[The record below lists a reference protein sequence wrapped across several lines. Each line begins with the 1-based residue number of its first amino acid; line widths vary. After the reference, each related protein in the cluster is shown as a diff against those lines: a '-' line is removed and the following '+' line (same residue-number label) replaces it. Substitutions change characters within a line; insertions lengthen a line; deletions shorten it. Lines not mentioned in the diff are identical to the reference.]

1 MPMNTFRRFGL
12 IAILALL
19 HAVVTIAC
27 LLYAMSDGMARF
39 DNPDLPHTVTSR
51 VIDGSASVLMLPARM
66 IWTSWA
72 NQNLPDAAEFLLF
85 AANSVLWGAAGVV
98 LLNWSVRRRLPHR
111 AVAFFFVLAAASS
124 WASVPAAQSGQTP
137 GASSPEWPGWGG
149 PNRNFVTSAPAL
161 ATSWPAGGPP
171 KLWSRPLGEGHSSIA
186 VDGGRL
192 YTMYRPASGA
202 RGRFAEEEVTV
213 ALDAATG
220 KTLWEHRFPSSLET
234 MNFSRGA
241 GPHATPLIVGD
252 RVFTAASDKQLFALD
267 KQTGRVIW
275 SHHFVKA
282 FGAPPNQMRYA
293 IMPGY
298 APSPIAYRDTV
309 IAMVGGANQG
319 VMAFRQ
325 DTGSVIWKSGNFP
338 DDISPASP
346 MLITLDGEDQLV
358 VTSGDGVHGMAPAD
372 GRKLWSFPFP
382 TRSGVNNTTPVW
394 SPSDRTLFL
403 SAAYDGGT
411 RLLELARAGGRTE
424 VKERW
429 FSNRMRVH
437 FSNIVRVG
445 DHFFGSSGDFGP
457 SFLTAIDAR
466 NGNIAWQDRTFSKAS
481 FLDLGG
487 RVLLLDEDGTLALAT
502 LGPDKLTVLAQA
514 EMAEATSWTV
524 PTLVGTTLYL
534 RDRVNIMALDLGT
547 RNDER

>member
-1 MPMNTFRRFGL
+1 MTNKLL
-12 IAILALL
+12 IAVLILLAPIAL
-19 HAVVTIAC
+19 
-27 LLYAMSDGMARF
+27 
-39 DNPDLPHTVTSR
+39 
-51 VIDGSASVLMLPARM
+51 
-66 IWTSWA
+66 
-72 NQNLPDAAEFLLF
+72 
-85 AANSVLWGAAGVV
+85 
-98 LLNWSVRRRLPHR
+98 
-111 AVAFFFVLAAASS
+111 
-124 WASVPAAQSGQTP
+124 AQERD
-137 GASSPEWPGWGG
+137 PEWPGWGG
-149 PNRNFVTSAPAL
+149 PQRNFITTATNL
-161 ATSWPAGGPP
+161 ATSWPPSGPP
-171 KLWSRPLGEGHSSIA
+171 RLWSRPLGEGHSSIA

-192 YTMYRPASGA
+192 YTMYRPSSGSPN
-202 RGRFAEEEVTV
+202 RFAAEEVIV

-220 KTLWEHRFPSSLET
+220 KTIWEHRFPTSLET

-252 RVFTAASDKQLFALD
+252 RLFAAASDKQFFALD
-267 KQTGRVIW
+267 KHTGRVLW
-275 SHHFVKA
+275 SHNFVKEY
-282 FGAPPNQMRYA
+282 GAPPNQMRYA

-298 APSPIAYRDTV
+298 APSPLAYRDTV
-309 IAMVGGANQG
+309 IAMVGGPNQG

-325 DTGSVIWKSGNFP
+325 DDGRVAWKSGNFP

-346 MLITLDGEDQLV
+346 LLITMESEDQVV
-358 VTSGDGVHGMAPAD
+358 VTSGDGVHGLAPAD
-372 GRKLWSFPFP
+372 GRMIWSFPFP
-382 TRSGVNNTTPVW
+382 TRSGVNITMPHW

-457 SFLTAIDAR
+457 AFLTAIDGR
-466 NGNIAWQDRTFSKAS
+466 TGNIAWQDRTFSKAS

-502 LGPDKLTVLAQA
+502 LAADKLTVLAQA
-514 EMAEATSWTV
+514 EIAAATSWTV
-524 PTLVGTTLYL
+524 PTLVGSTLYL
-534 RDRVNIMALDLGT
+534 RDRVNIMALDLGA
-547 RNDER
+547 RR